1 MALENEGSNPS
12 AHPIVS
18 IREEGFPLKR
28 RNDAPVAQWIRALVF
43 GTKGRGFESLRA
55 RHGIERKIE
64 PLDRTRGVL
73 WALSNI
79 FVKLG

>member
-12 AHPIVS
+12 AHPIVP
-18 IREEGFPLKR
+18 IREEGFSLKS

-55 RHGIERKIE
+55 RFVCEAKDELLGYS
-64 PLDRTRGVL
+64 RG
-73 WALSNI
+73 SY
-79 FVKLG
+79 